1 MGSIPDNLQ
10 AVKARI
16 AGAARAAGRDPGAV
30 TLLAV
35 SKTHAPALIREAHAA
50 GQRAFGENYVQE
62 AEKKMAQLAHL
73 PLEWHLVGPLQSN
86 KTRVVAERFQWVHT
100 VDREKIARRLS
111 EQRPPGLAPLEVL
124 LQVNVSGEDS
134 KSGVAPREAPA
145 LARAVA
151 MLPRLRLRGL
161 MAVPAPTTDAQLQ
174 RARFRELRGIFESLR
189 REGLALDTLSMGMS
203 DDMEAAIAEGST
215 MVRIGTAIF
224 GQRRGEGSSAP
235 FDPPAPP
242 LVKDAA

>member
-35 SKTHAPALIREAHAA
+35 SKTHAPALIAEAFAA

-62 AEKKMAQLAHL
+62 AAEKMDALAGL
-73 PLEWHLVGPLQSN
+73 PIEWHLVGPLQSN
-86 KTRVVAERFQWVHT
+86 KTRPVAERFQWVHT

-111 EQRPPGLAPLEVL
+111 EQRPQAMPPLDVL
-124 LQVNVSGEDS
+124 LQVNVSGEAS
-134 KSGVAPREAPA
+134 KSGVAPREVAA
-145 LARAVA
+145 LAKAVA
-151 MLPRLRLRGL
+151 ALPRVRLRGL
-161 MAVPAPTTDAQLQ
+161 MAVPEPTGDKGLQ
-174 RARFRELRGIFESLR
+174 RARFREVRELYASLK
-189 REGLALDTLSMGMS
+189 REGLAVDTLSMGMS
-203 DDMEAAIAEGST
+203 ADMEAAIAEGST

-224 GQRRGEGSSAP
+224 GERLKAQ
-235 FDPPAPP
+235 
-242 LVKDAA
+242 DAA